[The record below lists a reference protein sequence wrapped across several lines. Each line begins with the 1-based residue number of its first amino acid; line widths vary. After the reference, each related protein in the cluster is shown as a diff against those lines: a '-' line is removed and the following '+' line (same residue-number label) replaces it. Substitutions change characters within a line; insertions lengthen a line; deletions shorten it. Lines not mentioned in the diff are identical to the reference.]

1 MLHASSVLSD
11 HLALQSYLL
20 LFIFLGPELGKFAF
34 CQCHVLKL
42 IQGIG
47 QQLVV
52 GDSALRSAENGR
64 F

>member
-52 GDSALRSAENGR
+52 GDSA
-64 F
+64 